1 MINELEQKISESVE
15 KYACIGEKY
24 KSFQS
29 IIGLDHTEELVN
41 FSKEFKR
48 KIAIN
53 IEKDRN
59 LRIGI
64 VGQMKAGKSSFLN
77 ALLFDGKDLLPKA
90 ATPMTAALT
99 RILYSEKPRAVVEF
113 YTEEEW
119 EVVEKSA
126 ERYDDIMRET
136 RERIVK
142 EKEARENS
150 TLKVL
155 NILVNNAKE
164 KKEGASNASPNR
176 TSVSEEETKIR
187 ARIPVEIKA
196 AKELYEM
203 AEKNGLYREKHK
215 YLGKEQVIED
225 VTSLEDLVG
234 KLNNY
239 VGAGGMYTPIV
250 KSSRLYIND
259 ESLKNI
265 EVIDTP
271 GVNDPILSRGMATK
285 KFLAECDVVFL
296 LSYAGQ
302 FMDSS
307 DVGYLIEKLPN
318 EGIKNIILLG
328 SKFDSALLDEGD
340 KYNQNI
346 MKALRGISL
355 KLKQQAET
363 IISPLKDNDPNNE
376 IYKNIEKSMPPQFIS
391 SMAYNMSKHFDSLN
405 EEERHILKRLQI
417 TFNSANFTPEFLRDL
432 ANIDNIRDK
441 EFPRIINEKDVILS
455 EKFQALLE
463 GQRRDLKSKLTYL
476 KEESQNKLENLSNG
490 DKESLNKK
498 YNTIKNSTQKARGK
512 VDIIFDGVITKIKCD
527 FALLKTELKKAS
539 SQYSTISTK
548 SDSYEESYEVSTS
561 KWYKPWSW
569 GGSETRYK
577 TVEYS
582 YANVYDAVENI
593 SKFNLKAQ
601 ERLQNQL
608 MNMFNLN
615 ELRNK
620 LIEAI
625 MGVFDLS
632 DENFN
637 EYEILNPVN
646 KVINNISIPNIDFD
660 SDKYEKKILSKFND
674 STVKNDDVN
683 KLKRKYK
690 EVMAEILEDIRK
702 TVDLKVEEVVTNL
715 ENTNNDFMN
724 KIDTEVKESIE
735 ELKKQ
740 IADKDNYE
748 RLYKDLIKNLEED
761 ISNCLH

>member
-1 MINELEQKISESVE
+1 MSNELEDKIKESIE
-15 KYACIGEKY
+15 KYTYIGEKY
-24 KSFQS
+24 KRFQS
-29 IIGLDHTEELVN
+29 IIGLDNTEELVN

-48 KIAIN
+48 KIDAN
-53 IEKDRN
+53 IEKNRN

-99 RILYSEKPRAVVEF
+99 KILYSEKPKAVVEF

-119 EVVEKSA
+119 DVVEKSA
-126 ERYDDIMRET
+126 DRYDDIMRET
-136 RERIVK
+136 KERITK
-142 EKEARENS
+142 EKETRENS
-150 TLKVL
+150 ALKVL
-155 NILVNNAKE
+155 SNLVNTAME
-164 KKEGASNASPNR
+164 KNEFSNSANPSR
-176 TSVSEEETKIR
+176 AVVTEEETKIR
-187 ARIPVEIKA
+187 ARIPVEIKS

-203 AEKNGLYREKHK
+203 AEKNGLYRDMHK
-215 YLGKEQVIED
+215 YLGKEHVIEN
-225 VTSLEDLVG
+225 VSNLEDLVG

-391 SMAYNMSKHFDSLN
+391 SMAYNMSMHFDSLN
-405 EEERHILKRLQI
+405 AEERHILSRLQI
-417 TFNSANFTPEFLRDL
+417 TFSNANFTPELLREL

-441 EFPRIINEKDVILS
+441 EFPRIINEKDKILS
-455 EKFQALLE
+455 EKFQALVE
-463 GQRRDLKSKLTYL
+463 GQRRELKSKLTYL
-476 KEESQNKLENLSNG
+476 KDDAQSKLENLLNG

-498 YNTIKNSTQKARGK
+498 YSTIKNSTEKARGK

-527 FALLKTELKKAS
+527 FALLKTELKKALN
-539 SQYSTISTK
+539 QYSTISTK
-548 SDSYEESYEVSTS
+548 SDSYEESYEISIS

-569 GGSETRYK
+569 GSSETRYK

-593 SKFNLKAQ
+593 SKFNLQAQ
-601 ERLQNQL
+601 EQLQNQL
-608 MNMFNLN
+608 LNMFKLN

-646 KVINNISIPNIDFD
+646 KVINNISIPDIDFD

-690 EVMAEILEDIRK
+690 EVMGEILEDIRQ
-702 TVDLKVEEVVTNL
+702 TVDLKVAEVVRNL
-715 ENTNNDFMN
+715 ENTNNNFMD

-735 ELKKQ
+735 QLKKQ
-740 IADKDNYE
+740 IEDKDNYE
-748 RLYKDLIKNLEED
+748 RLYKDLINNLEED
-761 ISNCLH
+761 ISKY